1 MTQHVLVIGG
11 GGREHAIVANLAADE
26 RCTVVNAARNRNPA
40 IIDLVAAHAAVDET
54 DPTAIADAAAAWG
67 VDAAIVGPE
76 RSLAAGV
83 VDALS
88 ADGID
93 CFGPTASLAR
103 IETDKTYQRRLMADA
118 GIPGCPRFESFSD
131 PAAAASYL
139 EDIETPMV
147 IKPAGLTGGKG
158 VLVIGEH
165 LSHTEAIE
173 HLRTASY
180 DAVVL
185 EERLV
190 GEEFTLQA
198 FVANGSVVHTPLVQD
213 HKRAFRGD
221 RGPNT
226 GGMGAYSMADGRL
239 PFVREADYTAAV
251 DILDQTVAAL
261 PGYTGILYGQFMV
274 TASGVYVIE
283 FNARFG
289 DPEAMNVLSIMEG
302 SLWDL
307 ITAAAA
313 GDPLPQ
319 PTFAPQA
326 TVVRYLVPAGYP
338 ADPDEGVIVD
348 LGALEDAVSRLYVAS
363 VDAVDAD
370 RVRTTTSRA
379 VAVVGKGPDLAA
391 AATAATFDPAVLS
404 TDGLRFRDD
413 IGTPAAVEARRVR
426 MQELRA
432 DVG

>member
-1 MTQHVLVIGG
+1 MTQRVLVVGG

-40 IIDLVAAHAAVDET
+40 IIDLVEDHARLDET
-54 DPTAIADAAAAWG
+54 DTSAIGDAAADWG
-67 VDAAIVGPE
+67 VDAAVVGPE

-88 ADGID
+88 DDGIV
-93 CFGPTASLAR
+93 CFGPTSSLAR

-118 GIPGCPRFESFSD
+118 EIPGCPTFETFSD
-131 PAAAASYL
+131 PSAAASFL
-139 EDIETPMV
+139 EGTEAPMV

-165 LSHTEAIE
+165 LSHEEAIA
-173 HLRTASY
+173 HLRSASY

-185 EERLV
+185 EERLI

-226 GGMGAYSMADGRL
+226 GGMGAYSMADGSL
-239 PFVREADYTAAV
+239 PFVRDADYRAAV
-251 DILDQTVAAL
+251 EILERTVDAL
-261 PGYTGILYGQFMV
+261 PGYTGILYGQFML

-289 DPEAMNVLSIMEG
+289 DPEAMNVLSVMEG

-307 ITAAAA
+307 IIAAAA

-338 ADPDEGVIVD
+338 TDPTEGVIID
-348 LGALEDAVSRLYVAS
+348 TDALADAVSHLYVAS
-363 VDAVDAD
+363 VDAVDAG

-379 VAVVGKGPDLAA
+379 MAVVGRGPDLEA
-391 AATAATFDPAVLS
+391 AATAATFDPALVS
-404 TDGLRFRDD
+404 SDGLRFRDD

-432 DVG
+432 DAG